1 MNYIDDLRANFYSGK
16 TLDYNFRID
25 ALKKLKHS
33 LFVYKDKLKDAFFQ
47 DLNKCEF
54 DFISCEFS
62 MVIGEINYF
71 LKHLKKLMAP
81 HKVST
86 SIVNFPSHGIIY
98 PEPYGVCL
106 IMAPWNYP
114 LQLAL
119 SPLVASIATG
129 NVSVVKPS
137 NYCPNVS
144 NVIKKLL
151 SVFDDNYIYVV
162 LGGRDKNTELLE
174 QRFDFIFFTGG
185 DKVGRLVMEK
195 ASHNLT
201 PVVLELGGKSPV
213 IVCKDTD
220 IDMAAKRITWGKYLN
235 AGQTCVAPDHIYVH
249 EDIKD
254 KFIDKVKH
262 YINEFYYVDGKITP
276 DFTHIINE
284 KHVERLKGL
293 INQSKVVFGGNIDG
307 RLIEPTVMDNVNYDD
322 AIMGE
327 EIFGPIMP
335 ILPFND
341 IDKVIDHI
349 KKDEKPLA
357 LYLFTFD
364 KDIQNKV
371 MNNCSFGGGCINDC
385 IMHLTNEKLPFGG
398 VGRSGMGSYHGKKSF
413 ETFSHEKSVLI
424 KNKTEI
430 NLKYPPYTD
439 KKLKTVK
446 AFTKSNKE

>member
-1 MNYIDDLRANFYSGK
+1 MDYIDNLRSYFYSGA
-16 TLDYNFRID
+16 TLDYKFRID

-33 LFVYKDKLKDAFFQ
+33 LFVNKEKLAEAFMQ

-81 HKVST
+81 KKVST
-86 SIVNFPSHGIIY
+86 SIVNFPSKGYIY

-119 SPLVASIATG
+119 SPLVASIACG

-144 NVIKKLL
+144 NVIKEVL
-151 SVFDDNYIYVV
+151 SVFEENYIYVV
-162 LGGRDKNTELLE
+162 LGGREKNTELLE

-235 AGQTCVAPDHIYVH
+235 AGQTCVAPDHIYV
-249 EDIKD
+249 EEEIKD
-254 KFIDKVKH
+254 KFIERVKH
-262 YINEFYYVDGKITP
+262 YINEFYYVNGKITP
-276 DFTHIINE
+276 EFTHIINE
-284 KHVERLKGL
+284 KHVDRLKGL
-293 INQSKVVFGGNIDG
+293 MDPQKIVFGGNSSG
-307 RLIEPTVMDNVNYDD
+307 KLIEPTVMDNVDYND

-335 ILPFND
+335 ILPFSD
-341 IDKVIDHI
+341 LDQVIDHI

-357 LYLFTFD
+357 LYLFTFN
-364 KDIQNKV
+364 KEIQNKV
-371 MNNCSFGGGCINDC
+371 MTNCSFGGGCINDC
-385 IMHLTNEKLPFGG
+385 IMHLTNENLPFGG
-398 VGRSGMGSYHGKKSF
+398 VGRSGMGSYHGKKSY
-413 ETFSHEKSVLI
+413 ETFSHEKSVLK
-424 KNKTEI
+424 KNKAEI

-446 AFTKSNKE
+446 QFTGSNNE

>member
-1 MNYIDDLRANFYSGK
+1 MNYIDNLRSNFYSGK
-16 TLDYNFRID
+16 TLPYEYRIN

-33 LFVYKDKLKDAFFQ
+33 LFVHKDDFKDAFIKDF
-47 DLNKCEF
+47 NKSEF
-54 DFISCEFS
+54 DFISTEFS
-62 MVIGEINYF
+62 MVISEINYF
-71 LKHLKKLMAP
+71 LKHLKKLMKP
-81 HKVST
+81 KKVRP
-86 SIVNFPSHGIIY
+86 SIVNFPAKGKIY
-98 PEPYGVCL
+98 HDPYGVCL

-119 SPLVASIATG
+119 SPLVASIACG

-144 NVIKKLL
+144 NVIKDTL
-151 SVFDDNYIYVV
+151 SVFDDDYIYVV

-195 ASHNLT
+195 ASKNLT

-213 IVCKDTD
+213 IVAKDAD
-220 IDMAAKRITWGKYLN
+220 LDLAAKRITWGKYLN

-249 EDIKD
+249 KD
-254 KFIDKVKH
+254 VKAKFIELIKK
-262 YINEFYYVDGKITP
+262 YILEFYYQDEKLTS
-276 DFTHIINE
+276 DFPYIIND

-293 INQSKVVFGGNIDG
+293 IDPKKVVFGGNISG
-307 RLIEPTVMDNVNYDD
+307 RLIEPTIMDNVTNDD

-335 ILPFND
+335 ILEYDD
-341 IDKVIDHI
+341 INKVINHI

-371 MNNCSFGGGCINDC
+371 MTNISFGGGCINDT
-385 IMHLTNEKLPFGG
+385 IMHLTSESMPFGG

-424 KNKTEI
+424 KGKMEI
-430 NLKYPPYTD
+430 NLKYPPYDD
-439 KKLKTVK
+439 KKLRAIKV
-446 AFTKSNKE
+446 FTKSN

>member
-1 MNYIDDLRANFYSGK
+1 MDYIDKLRSFFYSGK
-16 TLDYNFRID
+16 TLDYKYRID

-33 LFVYKDKLKDAFFQ
+33 LFVNKDKLAKAFME

-86 SIVNFPSHGIIY
+86 SIVNLPSHGLIY

-119 SPLVASIATG
+119 SPLVASIASG

-144 NVIKKLL
+144 NAIKEVLD
-151 SVFDDNYIYVV
+151 VFNDDYIYTV

-185 DKVGRLVMEK
+185 DRVGRLVMEK

-213 IVCKDTD
+213 IVCKDTN

-235 AGQTCVAPDHIYVH
+235 AGQTCVAPDHIYVD
-249 EDIKD
+249 EEIKD
-254 KFIDKVKH
+254 AFIEKVKH

-276 DFTHIINE
+276 DFTHIVNE

-293 INQSKVVFGGNIDG
+293 IDSSKVVMGGKIEG
-307 RLIEPTVMDNVNYDD
+307 RLIEPIIMDNVDYND

-335 ILPFND
+335 IISFND
-341 IDKVIDHI
+341 INKVIDHI
-349 KKDEKPLA
+349 KKAEKPLA
-357 LYLFTFD
+357 LYLFTFA

-371 MNNCSFGGGCINDC
+371 MRECSFGGGCINDC
-385 IMHLTNEKLPFGG
+385 IMHLTNENLPFGG
-398 VGRSGMGSYHGKKSF
+398 VGRSGMGAYHGKKSF
-413 ETFSHEKSVLI
+413 VAFSHEKSVLV
-424 KNKTEI
+424 KGKKEI

-446 AFTKSNKE
+446 SFTGSSKE

>member
-1 MNYIDDLRANFYSGK
+1 MDYIDNLRKFFYTGK
-16 TLDYNFRID
+16 TLSYEFRID

-33 LFVYKDKLKDAFFQ
+33 MFVHQDELAKAFVT
-47 DLNKCEF
+47 DMNKCEF

-62 MVIGEINYF
+62 MVIGEIDYF

-81 HKVST
+81 EKVKT
-86 SIVNFPSHGIIY
+86 SIVNFPSRGRIY
-98 PEPYGVCL
+98 HEPYGVAL

-114 LQLAL
+114 FQLAI
-119 SPLVASIATG
+119 SPLVASIASG

-137 NYCPNVS
+137 NYSPTVS
-144 NVIKKLL
+144 NVIKDIL
-151 SVFDDNYIYVV
+151 SVFDDDYIYVV

-213 IVCKDTD
+213 IVCEDTD

-249 EDIKD
+249 KDIKD
-254 KFIDKVKH
+254 AFIEAVKK
-262 YINEFYYVDGKITP
+262 YINELYYQDGKLANN
-276 DFTHIINE
+276 FTHIIND
-284 KHVERLKGL
+284 KHVDRLKGL
-293 INQSKVVFGGNIDG
+293 LDPQKVVFGGKVDG
-307 RLIEPTVMDNVNYDD
+307 RLMEPTIMDRVTLDD

-335 ILPFND
+335 ILEFDD
-341 IDKVIDHI
+341 INKLIENI
-349 KKDEKPLA
+349 KTNEKPLA

-364 KDIQNKV
+364 KDIQSKV
-371 MNNCSFGGGCINDC
+371 MANISFGGGCINDC
-385 IMHLTNEKLPFGG
+385 IMHLTSEDMPFGG

-413 ETFSHEKSVLI
+413 ETFSHYKSVLV
-424 KNKTEI
+424 KGKGEL
-430 NLKYPPYTD
+430 NLKYPPYDD
-439 KKLKTVK
+439 KKLNLVK